1 MIFVFWAWRS
11 RSFGPKRLSLAL
23 LVTAGCGGATR
34 EPANQAERATA
45 TTDPAAAK
53 AASGSGEA
61 SDFRFTP
68 ATSRDGHRVVLPVTF
83 PDGTTA
89 ELIYPPKLRIAA
101 LGVGPYSSGSLQGE
115 SPTPERSDVVA
126 RDFQIFFGELDHV
139 LLSLNRGKPPLLL
152 AQYEGVDGQAVG
164 FWDLAEW
171 EQGTDYLG
179 FQFGRWAVLVYDYAA
194 DGPMRGAAMT
204 DAERASWAAS
214 FSGYETTD
222 GFLLLEGAGP
232 LQLARAGEHAG
243 PQLSFGSVG
252 RPRSLT
258 LFPGRCRPHRDQTR
272 VVDGK
277 LVQWSNRF
285 ADWCL
290 SDSMRIHAG
299 GPDRFVG
306 ALIKNLGVRDVTL
319 ASP

>member
-1 MIFVFWAWRS
+1 MAVSLVRA
-11 RSFGPKRLSLAL
+11 KALVLAL

-34 EPANQAERATA
+34 EPTNQAELATA

-53 AASGSGEA
+53 AASGTGEA
-61 SDFRFTP
+61 TDFRFVP

-115 SPTPERSDVVA
+115 SPIPERSDVVA
-126 RDFQIFFGELDHV
+126 RDFRIFLGEVDEV

-164 FWDLAEW
+164 FWDLAES
-171 EQGTDYLG
+171 EPGSDFLG

-194 DGPMRGAAMT
+194 DGEMRGAAMT

-214 FSGYETTD
+214 FSGHETTD
-222 GFLLLEGAGP
+222 GFLLLEDAGP

-252 RPRSLT
+252 RPPSLM
-258 LFPGRCRPHRDQTR
+258 LYPGRCRPHRAQTR
-272 VVDGK
+272 VVHGK

-290 SDSMRIHAG
+290 SDSMRVHAS
-299 GPDRFVG
+299 GPDQFVG
-306 ALIKNLGVRDVTL
+306 ALIEDLGVRDVTL
-319 ASP
+319 ARP